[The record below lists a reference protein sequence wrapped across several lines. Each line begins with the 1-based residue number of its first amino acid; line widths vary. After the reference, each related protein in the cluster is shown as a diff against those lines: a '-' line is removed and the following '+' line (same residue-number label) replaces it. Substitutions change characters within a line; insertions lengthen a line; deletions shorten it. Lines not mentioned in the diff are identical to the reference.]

1 MRHTS
6 LSNEIPALY
15 HNIAKEIGF
24 IDERSSV
31 IMEEPVDIDV
41 VIVIVNVVVVIVVAV
56 VVVVDC
62 EDDGRTVMWVDRQR
76 PWVCSGA
83 VTRPLTGQ
91 HLSGVHLHLQSTTL
105 GGFFE
110 GTRNTQNTT
119 KKQKYTHSD
128 CFWWRVWFLLGFP
141 SVTVSHSTRGTHFF
155 CATHICQ
162 GSQLFPKFLS
172 WGT

>member
-15 HNIAKEIGF
+15 HNIAKAIGF
-24 IDERSSV
+24 IDKRSSV

-41 VIVIVNVVVVIVVAV
+41 VIVIVNVVVV
-56 VVVVDC
+56 VDC
-62 EDDGRTVMWVDRQR
+62 EDDGRSVMWVDRQR

-83 VTRPLTGQ
+83 VARPLTGQ

-119 KKQKYTHSD
+119 KKQK
-128 CFWWRVWFLLGFP
+128 
-141 SVTVSHSTRGTHFF
+141 
-155 CATHICQ
+155 
-162 GSQLFPKFLS
+162 
-172 WGT
+172 

>member
-1 MRHTS
+1 MMRHTS
-6 LSNEIPALY
+6 LSNEIPPLY
-15 HNIAKEIGF
+15 HNIAKAIGF

-41 VIVIVNVVVVIVVAV
+41 VIVIVNVVIVVVVVAVVVAV

-83 VTRPLTGQ
+83 VARPLTGQ

-119 KKQKYTHSD
+119 KKQKYTH
-128 CFWWRVWFLLGFP
+128 
-141 SVTVSHSTRGTHFF
+141 
-155 CATHICQ
+155 Q
-162 GSQLFPKFLS
+162 
-172 WGT
+172 